1 LAAVDA
7 ALNTTLFEWRSTDPR
22 ARHQRK
28 KLSRGYHAGDGLRG
42 KKSLNFPDNTLIIA
56 IYGGQAVEETV
67 KLQLTPQQ
75 IADIKK
81 QIGFELREIYLT
93 KRSLNKLRV
102 FRLRLNDEQQEI
114 LEQHLGQK
122 VRELTVTR
130 SVATR
135 IL

>member
-1 LAAVDA
+1 MD
-7 ALNTTLFEWRSTDPR
+7 
-22 ARHQRK
+22 
-28 KLSRGYHAGDGLRG
+28 
-42 KKSLNFPDNTLIIA
+42 
-56 IYGGQAVEETV
+56 ETV
-67 KLQLTPQQ
+67 KLELTPQQ
-75 IADIKK
+75 MAEIKK

-102 FRLRLNDEQQEI
+102 FRLRLNEEQQLL
-114 LEQHLGQK
+114 LEDKLGQK

>member
-1 LAAVDA
+1 M
-7 ALNTTLFEWRSTDPR
+7 
-22 ARHQRK
+22 
-28 KLSRGYHAGDGLRG
+28 
-42 KKSLNFPDNTLIIA
+42 
-56 IYGGQAVEETV
+56 EEIV

-75 IADIKK
+75 IDEIKK

-102 FRLRLNDEQQEI
+102 FRLRLSEEQQQI
-114 LEQHLGQK
+114 LEEQLGQK

>member
-1 LAAVDA
+1 M
-7 ALNTTLFEWRSTDPR
+7 
-22 ARHQRK
+22 
-28 KLSRGYHAGDGLRG
+28 
-42 KKSLNFPDNTLIIA
+42 
-56 IYGGQAVEETV
+56 EETV

-81 QIGFELREIYLT
+81 QIGFELHEIYLS
-93 KRSLNKLRV
+93 KKSLNKLRV
-102 FRLRLNDEQQEI
+102 FRLRLDDDQQQVLEEQ
-114 LEQHLGQK
+114 LGQK

>member
-1 LAAVDA
+1 MD
-7 ALNTTLFEWRSTDPR
+7 ES
-22 ARHQRK
+22 
-28 KLSRGYHAGDGLRG
+28 
-42 KKSLNFPDNTLIIA
+42 
-56 IYGGQAVEETV
+56 V
-67 KLQLTPQQ
+67 KLELTPQQ
-75 IADIKK
+75 MAEIKK

-102 FRLRLNDEQQEI
+102 FRLRLSEEQQLL
-114 LEQHLGQK
+114 LEEKLGQK

>member
-1 LAAVDA
+1 M
-7 ALNTTLFEWRSTDPR
+7 
-22 ARHQRK
+22 
-28 KLSRGYHAGDGLRG
+28 
-42 KKSLNFPDNTLIIA
+42 
-56 IYGGQAVEETV
+56 EEIV
-67 KLQLTPQQ
+67 KLALTAQQ
-75 IADIKK
+75 TNEIKK

-102 FRLRLNDEQQEI
+102 FRLRLNEEQQQV
-114 LEQHLGQK
+114 LEEQLGQK

>member
-1 LAAVDA
+1 L
-7 ALNTTLFEWRSTDPR
+7 
-22 ARHQRK
+22 
-28 KLSRGYHAGDGLRG
+28 
-42 KKSLNFPDNTLIIA
+42 
-56 IYGGQAVEETV
+56 EETV
-67 KLQLTPQQ
+67 KLQLTQQ
-75 IADIKK
+75 QTTEIKK

-102 FRLRLNDEQQEI
+102 FRLRLSEEQQQA
-114 LEQHLGQK
+114 LEDQLGQK

>member
-1 LAAVDA
+1 M
-7 ALNTTLFEWRSTDPR
+7 
-22 ARHQRK
+22 
-28 KLSRGYHAGDGLRG
+28 
-42 KKSLNFPDNTLIIA
+42 
-56 IYGGQAVEETV
+56 EETV
-67 KLQLTPQQ
+67 KLELTPQQ
-75 IADIKK
+75 MAEIKK

-102 FRLRLNDEQQEI
+102 FRLRLNEEQQLL
-114 LEQHLGQK
+114 LEDKLGQK